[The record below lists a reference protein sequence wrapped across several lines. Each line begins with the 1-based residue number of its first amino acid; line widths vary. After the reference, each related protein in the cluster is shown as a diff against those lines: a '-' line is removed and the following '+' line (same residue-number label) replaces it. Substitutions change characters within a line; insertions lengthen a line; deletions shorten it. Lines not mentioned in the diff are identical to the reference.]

1 MSTANQMT
9 PVDYEGFKAAL
20 RIVMQNDPRF
30 KDFDFEGSG
39 LSSILKLLAS
49 NSSTEALNTHF
60 ALGESHV
67 STAEVLSNVQ
77 ALVTAASGYVPQSK
91 RAAYVYADLVV
102 TPPSP
107 GTPQPSLTLP
117 VTFTAMGLAEGISF
131 NFMPVTPITVPLNSG
146 KYTFNNVKMLQGDL
160 ITSTFVNSGTAIQSF
175 EIPNKDLDISTIEV
189 TVRKSVSDYTSQV
202 FEVFH
207 SAFQLG
213 KESALF
219 FLSMNRRGFYQIEFG
234 DGSFSKSL
242 EDGNIIYV
250 KYMSTS
256 GVAGNNVQTLTP
268 TSQVGPYGD
277 VSLTIQGPSKGA
289 VEAETIQSIQKRSAI
304 SYGMDGVAVATE
316 EYGAKLRLLYPANE
330 ITQWGGDENQPPKPG
345 FVMLCTYPSLTEP
358 EKQAGEEWLKK
369 YSVGSILTKIIDS
382 EPYQVF
388 VDLFVGPST
397 SDTNKLQ
404 QLKLDIS
411 NKFTELKPSYEKF
424 GSTFD
429 PVIFGDEVKVGV
441 PNVSRVYVS
450 YGLGTQ
456 PLKSKRSVTYD
467 FHREI
472 EIGSFSVTVTNLDEF
487 DSIKE
492 SSDGRFYAYKG
503 EELVVEIQATASRS
517 EGLITLSDIAGYSKT
532 VEETEFGFAKAMPG
546 GQDLAVTIQRNEI
559 LNLTLNSLVVGGA
572 S

>member
-1 MSTANQMT
+1 
-9 PVDYEGFKAAL
+9 
-20 RIVMQNDPRF
+20 MQNDPRF
-30 KDFDFEGSG
+30 KDYDFEGSG
-39 LSSILKLLAS
+39 LSSILKLLSS

-67 STAEVLSNVQ
+67 STSEVLSNVQ
-77 ALVTAASGYVPQSK
+77 ALVTASSGYVPQSK

-131 NFMPVTPITVPLNSG
+131 NFMPVVPLTVPLTAG
-146 KYTFNNVKMLQGDL
+146 VYTFNNVKMLQGDL

-175 EIPNKDLDISTIEV
+175 EIPNKDVDISTIEV
-189 TVRKSVSDYTSQV
+189 TVRNSVSDYTSQV

-234 DGSFSKSL
+234 DGTFSKAL
-242 EDGNIIYV
+242 ADGNIIYV
-250 KYMSTS
+250 KYMSTA

-277 VSLTIQGPSKGA
+277 ISLTIQGPSKGA
-289 VEAETIQSIQKRSAI
+289 VEAEDIRSIQRRSAI

-316 EYGAKLRLLYPANE
+316 EYGEKLQLLYPANE
-330 ITQWGGDENQPPKPG
+330 ITQWGGDENVPPKPG
-345 FVMLCTYPSLTEP
+345 FVMLCTYPSLTDP

-382 EPYQVF
+382 EPYQLF
-388 VDLFVGPST
+388 IDLFVGPST
-397 SDTNKLQ
+397 SDANKIQ
-404 QLKLDIS
+404 QLKQDIT
-411 NKFTELKPSYEKF
+411 NRFAELKPSYEKF
-424 GSTFD
+424 DSTFD
-429 PVIFGDEVKVGV
+429 PVIFGDEMKTGV
-441 PNVSRVYVS
+441 VNVSRVYVR

-456 PLKSKRSVTYD
+456 PLKSKRSVTFD

-472 EIGSFSVTVTNLDEF
+472 EPGSFSVMITNLPEF
-487 DSIKE
+487 DSVKE
-492 SSDGRFYAYKG
+492 SADGRFYTYKG
-503 EELVVEIQATASRS
+503 ETLVVEIQSTANHM
-517 EGLITLSDIAGYSKT
+517 EGTVTLSDITGYSQT
-532 VEETEFGFAKAMPG
+532 VEEMEFGFARALPG

-559 LNLTLNSLVVGGA
+559 LDLNLNSIEVGSA

>member
-1 MSTANQMT
+1 MSSANQIT
-9 PVDYEGFKAAL
+9 PVDYEGFKEAL

-30 KDFDFEGSG
+30 KDYDFEGSG
-39 LSSILKLLAS
+39 LSSILKLLSS

-60 ALGESHV
+60 ALGESHI

-102 TPPSP
+102 IPPSP

-131 NFMPVTPITVPLNSG
+131 NFMPTVPTTVPLAG
-146 KYTFNNVKMLQGDL
+146 GAYTFNNVKMLQGDL
-160 ITSTFVNSGTAIQSF
+160 ITSTFVNSGSAVQSF

-189 TVRKSVSDYTSQV
+189 TVRNSVSDYTSQV

-213 KESALF
+213 KDNALF
-219 FLSMNRRGFYQIEFG
+219 YLSMNRRGFYQIEFG
-234 DGSFSKSL
+234 DGIFSKAL
-242 EDGNIIYV
+242 ADGNIIYV

-277 VSLTIQGPSKGA
+277 ITMAIQGPSKGA
-289 VEAETIQSIQKRSAI
+289 VEAEGIRSIQRRSAI

-316 EYGAKLRLLYPANE
+316 EYGAKLQELYPANE

-345 FVMLCTYPSLTEP
+345 YVMLCTFPSLTDP

-382 EPYQVF
+382 EPYQLF
-388 VDLFVGPST
+388 IDLFVGPTT
-397 SDTNKLQ
+397 SNANKIQ
-404 QLKLDIS
+404 QLKQDIS
-411 NKFTELKPSYEKF
+411 NRFSELKPSYEKF
-424 GSTFD
+424 NITFD
-429 PVIFGDEVKVGV
+429 PVIFGNEMMTGV
-441 PNVSRVYVS
+441 ANVSRVYVS

-456 PLKSKRSVTYD
+456 PLKSKRSVTFD

-472 EIGSFSVTVTNLDEF
+472 ELGSFVVLISNLTEF

-492 SSDGRFYAYKG
+492 STDGRFFAYKG
-503 EELVVEIQATASRS
+503 ETLVTEIQASTDLAS
-517 EGLITLSDIAGYSKT
+517 GLVTLNDITGYSKA
-532 VEETEFGFAKAMPG
+532 VEEMDFGFAKARPG

-559 LNLTLNSLVVGGA
+559 LNLILNSVVVGSA